1 MKTLFRIIG
10 IVVVVVVLVCALL
23 YFMNEKGI
31 LKGPISDWVT
41 DVTND
46 ILHIFGSTKDMVN
59 DMSSSENP
67 FTDSIN
73 IP

>member
-23 YFMNEKGI
+23 YFRTEKGI